1 MESAGQ
7 LPGIG
12 WSSLALSFASLG
24 VVCLVAWGAL
34 RLLAGRGVGRATG
47 AVKVVARC
55 PLEPRRSVYVVE
67 AAGRCF
73 LIGVGDGPMAVLAE
87 LEPDKLPRAEPARA
101 PGALFA
107 EVLGRVLARPT
118 AKSVIV
124 PVPAPTPTPSPALA
138 PGTKGERA

>member
-1 MESAGQ
+1 MGEAGA

-34 RLLAGRGVGRATG
+34 RLLAGRGFGKAAG
-47 AVKVVARC
+47 AVRIVARC
-55 PLEPRRSVYVVE
+55 PLEPRRSVYVIE

-87 LEPDKLPRAEPARA
+87 LEPDKLPRAETA
-101 PGALFA
+101 PPGLAGVRFA
-107 EVLGRVLARPT
+107 DVLAR
-118 AKSVIV
+118 
-124 PVPAPTPTPSPALA
+124 ALGRQSGA
-138 PGTKGERA
+138 RAAVSTGAAELPPEQP